1 MSTNCARHAK
11 QRDRPLL
18 PPSIACLEVVRWGD
32 MRCKI
37 KTAPSP
43 PLTPS
48 LLQVCEQLMTM
59 HLAGRR
65 SAAGKPSPG
74 KSHLLRHSQLAAGV
88 PDAIVSHTKGHADVV
103 GKIQR
108 YKICKL
114 KRRPTL
120 SRNLQFCNL
129 LLKLQK
135 PPAPAAPREQTSPV
149 HKAARGQTV
158 TCLAQF
164 APSHQAGKTQ
174 GESSHRSQSPI
185 SSGDWG
191 SPPSNLPSTQNVDQ
205 RLP

>member
-65 SAAGKPSPG
+65 SAAGKPSSPG

-103 GKIQR
+103 LVPKLEKSREPLGDRNRLGISRAETRNCKIEKKP
-108 YKICKL
+108 KILVFRSFSKFD
-114 KRRPTL
+114 
-120 SRNLQFCNL
+120 SRS
-129 LLKLQK
+129 KVK
-135 PPAPAAPREQTSPV
+135 
-149 HKAARGQTV
+149 
-158 TCLAQF
+158 
-164 APSHQAGKTQ
+164 
-174 GESSHRSQSPI
+174 
-185 SSGDWG
+185 
-191 SPPSNLPSTQNVDQ
+191 
-205 RLP
+205 

>member
-88 PDAIVSHTKGHADVV
+88 PDAIVSHTKGHADVSRLRATV
-103 GKIQR
+103 LFFYFYSRWFRSRKISI
-108 YKICKL
+108 KIFIIPKTI
-114 KRRPTL
+114 R
-120 SRNLQFCNL
+120 FL
-129 LLKLQK
+129 L
-135 PPAPAAPREQTSPV
+135 RI
-149 HKAARGQTV
+149 
-158 TCLAQF
+158 C
-164 APSHQAGKTQ
+164 
-174 GESSHRSQSPI
+174 
-185 SSGDWG
+185 
-191 SPPSNLPSTQNVDQ
+191 
-205 RLP
+205 

>member
-1 MSTNCARHAK
+1 
-11 QRDRPLL
+11 
-18 PPSIACLEVVRWGD
+18 

-103 GKIQR
+103 DKIQR

-120 SRNLQFCNL
+120 SLVAPLRSV
-129 LLKLQK
+129 QK
-135 PPAPAAPREQTSPV
+135 CHFRPRKAAEVAVRPPTAPRPPHTLCGHRRRRDTSPRGSAERSAPPPALRRAPRSGLGEFWRVPNILYSISWCV
-149 HKAARGQTV
+149 FGARSICS
-158 TCLAQF
+158 TCSGPKLVL
-164 APSHQAGKTQ
+164 PR
-174 GESSHRSQSPI
+174 SHRSP
-185 SSGDWG
+185 
-191 SPPSNLPSTQNVDQ
+191 
-205 RLP
+205 RH